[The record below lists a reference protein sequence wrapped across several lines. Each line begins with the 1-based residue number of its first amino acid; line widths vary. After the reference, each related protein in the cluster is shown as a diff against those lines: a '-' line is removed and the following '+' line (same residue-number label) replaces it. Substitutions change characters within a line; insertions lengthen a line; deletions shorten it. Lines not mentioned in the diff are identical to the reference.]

1 MRRLSEHVVLAVFAV
16 LLAAVGCQEPQ
27 RIKMVKTA
35 DERAP
40 EPAPSAEKDRSVPLS
55 MGGSK
60 AGPVRFTRL
69 PTVTRDG
76 DAVRIEFAV
85 DRPTDAAVYVEDS
98 EGEVVRH
105 LAAGVLG
112 DNAPAPLQKN
122 SLAQSVVWD
131 RKDDQGQPL
140 PNGRYRVRVAAGL
153 SPAYAGNAFSE
164 YTGPDHVT
172 HQVMGLAAGPD
183 GRVYA
188 LTRSWHSGHW
198 RASTVH
204 VFRRNGEY
212 EKTIKPFPASTP
224 PERLEGIDVYRTDDG
239 RALPVVHRVLA
250 MSFYPW
256 EDIEQQIAVTPDGV
270 LRMVV
275 VEAGYRKKPEHY
287 LVGLDGRDGAPT
299 ARPLA
304 AKLFKRSDA
313 ADVNLAAASDGKS
326 VYLTGINSHAA
337 AVRSRTNNVPCVYR
351 VDLADRR
358 PKPFFGDPDKPGS
371 DRTHLN
377 NPQGLA
383 TTGSDQLLVA
393 DRGNNRVVI
402 ISEKDGRLK
411 GQIGVPDPTW
421 VGVHH
426 ETGALYVASRGH
438 VVKFDPHGKELA
450 RMTLPELPERYRKR
464 TRWFFALDAATDPAV
479 LWIGNTYAGS
489 PLLRVVDKGAAFS
502 APEPAGYEKSI
513 RLWNVSVGLENREV
527 ACKVG
532 WRPLHILNERTGKIV
547 RRLRPH
553 GSAGQTYRLGPN
565 GQVYGMDHW
574 RHGIRR
580 WDRNGKYLPFPA
592 TKDDPTLKGRL
603 RSVPSGTTSWERD
616 FSVDHDGNVYVKDR
630 GKHYHGRMTV
640 DVYDRDGEFKRTAL
654 WVVTDGAMGPRLDP
668 AGNLYLAEAI
678 KPVGLRYPVI
688 FDALPAAASQ
698 QYTWMYGSVIKF
710 GPPGGAVW
718 FPVRAKVDEYA
729 FDGQPTLPESLATE
743 KVSTIHSGRLIRQ
756 PGRLE
761 GALWW
766 RFGCAPVLDMHRSH
780 NERCHCT
787 GSDFDV
793 DDFGR
798 VFYPDQG
805 RFRIVVLD
813 TAGNEILTFGSYGNQ
828 DSCGPQSYVVDPA
841 GGFLRP
847 RRKDDPAALGSPF
860 GGPKVPIA
868 WVIGLAVSDRYAY
881 IADGLNRRV
890 LRARLGYQ
898 AEATCDVP

>member
-1 MRRLSEHVVLAVFAV
+1 MRGVSKRVVPGVVAV
-16 LLAAVGCQEPQ
+16 LVAAAGCGQPQ
-27 RIKMVKTA
+27 QITMIKTA
-35 DERAP
+35 DE
-40 EPAPSAEKDRSVPLS
+40 PAPAAAVETDRSVPLS
-55 MGGSK
+55 MGGAK
-60 AGPVRFTRL
+60 ARPVRFTRL
-69 PTVTRDG
+69 PMVTRDG
-76 DAVRIEFAV
+76 DTVRINFAV
-85 DRPTDAAVYVEDS
+85 DRPTDVAVYVEDS
-98 EGEVVRH
+98 EGDVVRH

-112 DNAPAPLQKN
+112 ENAPAPLQKD
-122 SLAQSVVWD
+122 SLAQSLLWD
-131 RKDDQGQPL
+131 RKNDQGKPV
-140 PNGRYRVRVAAGL
+140 PKGEYRVRVAAGL
-153 SPAYAGNAFSE
+153 SPAYAGTAFSE
-164 YTGPDHVT
+164 YTGPGHAA

-183 GRVYA
+183 GRVYV

-204 VFRRNGEY
+204 VFRRNGKY
-212 EKTIKPFPASTP
+212 EKTIKPFPACTP
-224 PERLEGIDVYRTDDG
+224 PERLQSIDVYRTRDG

-256 EDIEQQIAVTPDGV
+256 EDIEQQMAVTPDGL

-287 LVGLDGRDGAPT
+287 LVGLDGRDGAPIDE
-299 ARPLA
+299 PLA
-304 AKLFKRSDA
+304 AKLFARSDA
-313 ADVNLAAASDGKS
+313 AHVNLAPASNGKS
-326 VYLTGINSHAA
+326 VYLTGVNSRAA
-337 AVRSRTNNVPCVYR
+337 AVRSKTQNVPCVYR
-351 VDLADRR
+351 TDLDTRR
-358 PKPFFGDPDKPGS
+358 PKPFFGDPDKPGADS
-371 DRTHLN
+371 THLN
-377 NPQGLA
+377 DPRGLA
-383 TTGSDQLLVA
+383 TTGRGTLLVA
-393 DRGNNRVVI
+393 DHGNERVVAI
-402 ISEKDGRLK
+402 RERDARYHSELN
-411 GQIGVPDPTW
+411 VPAPTW
-421 VGVHH
+421 VAAHPT
-426 ETGALYVASRGH
+426 TGSTYVASRGEI
-438 VVKFDPHGKELA
+438 VKFDKKRNEVA
-450 RMTLPELPERYRKR
+450 RMALPKLPKRYRKR
-464 TRWFFALDAATDPAV
+464 TRWFYALDGAADPAV

-489 PLLRVVDKGAAFS
+489 PLLRVVDQGGAFS
-502 APEPAGYEKSI
+502 APRPAGYEKSV
-513 RLWNVSVGLENREV
+513 RLWNVSVGLDNREV

-532 WRPLHILNERTGKIV
+532 WHPLHILDERAGKIV

-640 DVYDRDGEFKRTAL
+640 DVYDRDGKFKRTAL

-678 KPVGLRYPVI
+678 KPLGLRYPEL

-718 FPVRAKVDEYA
+718 FPVRSTVDEYA
-729 FDGQPTLPESLATE
+729 FDGEAKLPEGLPIEQA
-743 KVSTIHSGRLIRQ
+743 STIHSGRLVRQ

-798 VFYPDQG
+798 TFYPDQG
-805 RFRIVVLD
+805 RFQIVVLD

-828 DSCGPQSYVVDPA
+828 DSCGPESYVVDAA

-847 RRKDDPAALGSPF
+847 RRKDDAAALGSPF
-860 GGPKVPIA
+860 GAPKIPIA

-898 AEATCDVP
+898 AEATCPLR